1 MIFIM
6 KSLFLLISLA
16 LVSSCGKSVQDKT
29 DDDVQEEIVTDGTY
43 SAVLLP
49 TNGLISSHVTG
60 DVKIKKYG
68 DDFRVEVSLKGS
80 PGGIHKQFL
89 QTGTSCQSIGSK
101 LLPFDDD
108 LSGQLRGYRFFP
120 SGNYHY
126 KRSTSYYLMLSD
138 LHLPDDVSA
147 EQLVKLTEWD
157 LPLEKR
163 AVGIYAKTSAGDAL
177 MACGVLTRISTGDND
192 TTWNESRPSPR
203 TPEDDRVRP
212 RPRPRPRPTPA
223 PHPAPPEPEVRPN
236 PDRQPTTWWDRIRQG
251 WRRWRDRVTG
261 RETHP

>member
-1 MIFIM
+1 M
-6 KSLFLLISLA
+6 
-16 LVSSCGKSVQDKT
+16 QDKT
-29 DDDVQEEIVTDGTY
+29 EDELPEEEVLTDGTY

-49 TNGLISSHVTG
+49 MSAAVSSHVTG

-68 DDFRVEVSLKGS
+68 DDFRVEIKLKGS
-80 PGGIHKQFL
+80 PGGIHKQYL
-89 QTGTSCQSIGSK
+89 QTGTSCQSIGSRIV
-101 LLPFDDD
+101 PFDDD
-108 LSGQLRGYRFFP
+108 LSGQLRGYKFFP

-147 EQLVKLTEWD
+147 EQLVKLNEWD

-163 AVGIYAKTSAGDAL
+163 AVGIYAKISSGEAL
-177 MACGVLTRISTGDND
+177 MACGVLTRISNEDSD
-192 TTWNESRPSPR
+192 SWNEPSPR

-212 RPRPRPRPTPA
+212 RPRPRPRPTPV
-223 PHPAPPEPEVRPN
+223 PHPAPPEPDVRPN
-236 PDRQPTTWWDRIRQG
+236 PDGEPSSWWDWVRES

-261 RETHP
+261 RGSHP

>member
-16 LVSSCGKSVQDKT
+16 LISSCGKSVQDKT
-29 DDDVQEEIVTDGTY
+29 EDDAQEEEVLTDGTY

-49 TNGLISSHVTG
+49 MNSPVSSHVSG

-68 DDFRVEVSLKGS
+68 DDFRVEVKLKGS
-80 PGGIHKQFL
+80 PGGIHKQYL
-89 QTGTSCQSIGSK
+89 QTGTSCQSVGSRIV
-101 LLPFDDD
+101 PFDDD

-163 AVGIYAKTSAGDAL
+163 VVGIYAKSSSGEVL
-177 MACGVLTRISTGDND
+177 MACGVLTRISNGDND
-192 TTWNESRPSPR
+192 TTWNEPSPRPR

-212 RPRPRPRPTPA
+212 RPTPRPRPPVPRPT
-223 PHPAPPEPEVRPN
+223 PEPDVRPT
-236 PDRQPTTWWDRIRQG
+236 PEREPTSWWEWVRQG

-261 RETHP
+261 RAHP